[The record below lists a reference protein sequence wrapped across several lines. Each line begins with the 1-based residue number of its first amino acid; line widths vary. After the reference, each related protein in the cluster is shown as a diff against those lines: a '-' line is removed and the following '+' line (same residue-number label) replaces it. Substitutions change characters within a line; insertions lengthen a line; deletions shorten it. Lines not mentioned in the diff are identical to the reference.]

1 MAVMAAAS
9 SEASDQSIR
18 ENRLAMGLSLVVGV
32 ALLGAKW
39 VAYFLTDSMAIFSDA
54 AESVVHVMAVAF
66 AAFSLWLSTKPA
78 NKQFTYGYERI
89 SFFSAGFEGALII
102 LAAVAILVSA
112 VQSWLSGLEFE
123 NLGSGVLLVAGAGLV
138 NAGLGS
144 YLIRTGRR
152 THSIILEA
160 NGKHVLV
167 DSWTSVG
174 VVGGL
179 CLVLITGWKP
189 FDPIVAIAVAINIL
203 WSGGKLVQQSVSGL
217 LDYSDPEIGKLIR
230 ARLDQLS
237 KENGI
242 QYHGVRFRNSG
253 YRLQIEL
260 HLRFPF
266 ETPLGE
272 AHEIATS
279 IEGQLSSA
287 LEQPADIV
295 THLESSED
303 HGKVHPGQHYTGS
316 PR

>member
-1 MAVMAAAS
+1 MEVMAAA
-9 SEASDQSIR
+9 SEASDQSISK
-18 ENRLAMGLSLVVGV
+18 NRLAIRLSLVVGV

-102 LAAVAILVSA
+102 LAAVTIIVSA
-112 VQSWLSGLEFE
+112 VQSWLSGLAFE
-123 NLGSGVLLVAGAGLV
+123 NLGSGVLLIAGAGLV
-138 NAGLGS
+138 NACLGW
-144 YLIRTGRR
+144 YLVRTGRR

-167 DSWTSVG
+167 DSWTSAG

-189 FDPIVAIAVAINIL
+189 FDPIIAIAVAINIL

-217 LDYSDPEIGKLIR
+217 LDYSDPAIGKLIR

-237 KENGI
+237 KEKGI

-260 HLRFPF
+260 HLLFPF

-279 IEGQLSSA
+279 IEEHLSSSLA
-287 LEQPADIV
+287 QPADIV

-303 HGKVHPGQHYTGS
+303 HGKVHPSHHYTGR